1 MKAQP
6 YRFTIC
12 ALSTVMVFV
21 CVGLVSNAFSICL
34 PFIIKVHGFSNTQIS
49 LLATMKSVTSLLAMF
64 SADRYYG
71 RLGLKKGIALAM
83 LSASLSFFIYG
94 ISSTPLL
101 YCAASALSG
110 ISYAMG
116 GMIPASLLIRQW
128 FPLKPAAA
136 LGIAASGSG
145 IGSVLGP
152 VTLLFLIENFGL
164 SSAFLAQALAVAAV
178 TLPIVALIRE
188 NTPEHTGIETAGVE
202 DFPETEVSSGS
213 SRDCIHGGTLLHN
226 RLGRREQLRIL
237 CGSFLIGVLG
247 LTGFNY
253 LSLLYTSAGHSA
265 ATVSFFLSLMG
276 ILLIAGK
283 CSFGWIADR
292 AGSFRTAALFCLFLC
307 IGQLLCCFAPQSG
320 RLLFGITFL
329 FLGMGLALASV
340 GLSIMASDF
349 CQVGNYA
356 TVLKNYQLSY
366 ALGGL
371 VSSAVPGMLA
381 DRTGSYL
388 PSYILFFILSIAL
401 FLFII
406 PVYRRHGG
414 TLPHKSMKAAAKHP
428 VIVQTMHR
436 D

>member
-12 ALSTVMVFV
+12 ARSTVMVFV

-64 SADRYYG
+64 AADRYYG

-188 NTPEHTGIETAGVE
+188 NTPEHTGIETASVE

-226 RLGRREQLRIL
+226 RLSRREQLRIL

>member
-64 SADRYYG
+64 AADRYYG

-136 LGIAASGSG
+136 LGIAAPGSG

-226 RLGRREQLRIL
+226 RLSRREQLRIL

-428 VIVQTMHR
+428 VIAQTMHR

>member
-64 SADRYYG
+64 AADRYYG

-226 RLGRREQLRIL
+226 RLSRREQLRIL

-388 PSYILFFILSIAL
+388 PSYILFFIFSIAL

>member
-64 SADRYYG
+64 AADRYYG

-226 RLGRREQLRIL
+226 RLSRREQLRIL

-307 IGQLLCCFAPQSG
+307 IGQLLCCFAPQSS

>member
-64 SADRYYG
+64 AADRYYG

-188 NTPEHTGIETAGVE
+188 NTPEHTGIETASVE

-213 SRDCIHGGTLLHN
+213 SRGCIHGGTLFHN
-226 RLGRREQLRIL
+226 RLSRREQLRIL

>member
-64 SADRYYG
+64 AADRYYG

-276 ILLIAGK
+276 IPLIAGK

>member
-1 MKAQP
+1 
-6 YRFTIC
+6 
-12 ALSTVMVFV
+12 
-21 CVGLVSNAFSICL
+21 
-34 PFIIKVHGFSNTQIS
+34 
-49 LLATMKSVTSLLAMF
+49 
-64 SADRYYG
+64 
-71 RLGLKKGIALAM
+71 
-83 LSASLSFFIYG
+83 
-94 ISSTPLL
+94 
-101 YCAASALSG
+101 
-110 ISYAMG
+110 
-116 GMIPASLLIRQW
+116 
-128 FPLKPAAA
+128 
-136 LGIAASGSG
+136 
-145 IGSVLGP
+145 
-152 VTLLFLIENFGL
+152 
-164 SSAFLAQALAVAAV
+164 
-178 TLPIVALIRE
+178 
-188 NTPEHTGIETAGVE
+188 
-202 DFPETEVSSGS
+202 
-213 SRDCIHGGTLLHN
+213 
-226 RLGRREQLRIL
+226 
-237 CGSFLIGVLG
+237 
-247 LTGFNY
+247 
-253 LSLLYTSAGHSA
+253 
-265 ATVSFFLSLMG
+265 MG

-428 VIVQTMHR
+428 VIAQTMHR